1 MPSITVDP
9 NTGRL
14 LIDGVPANATNA
26 YGQVGQ
32 ALGNDRRN
40 MEGADPNYYQ
50 ELGGFLDESGN
61 WNTRHDIRPDV
72 RERMGGLT
80 QLGQFGVGGFDEVKD
95 PSQLIWNDEFGV
107 MTDPSNISARDPATR
122 RRGLSY
128 LAAIGGGAALQ
139 GMGFLPGG
147 ESAGYGLGGSA
158 GEAGAAGGMG
168 GMEGAGLATD
178 IAPGYLSESV
188 APQVTEA
195 MAGSPF
201 GGNSLW
207 QSAMNYATSNPLS
220 AARGVAGLLGAA
232 GSAGGSQQTTGASGG
247 FQGPPVGQFNPVGN
261 AGQFQS
267 NQSQYQPMQFDPVPF
282 MGGSMYYN
290 QQQPNFM
297 GSWGGFNP
305 NAMNFGGGYTPTQ
318 FQGGGMPAQSYSNGG
333 FGGNT
338 GGGMGYAGGGPNP
351 FMSNPFGQSQQ
362 QPTLG
367 NNQFSP
373 VGLPGQPKPYMPPQ
387 FNMNQQQP
395 QQGGLLGNVQTMAG
409 GQPDGFGP
417 NNPGQNPH
425 YGRYAN
431 NGAFVADPSAGAS
444 QMDQSPLVPGMTN
457 REVMGY
463 ARYLPGNK
471 SPLDPLVSQNLL
483 QKSGGNWQSM
493 VPQRAQAGF
502 QQFMNAFGN
511 PQSFGDYQN
520 FLKAR

>member
-1 MPSITVDP
+1 MANWMADEAQWSYNRQLPSDMPDWLKSQYSWIDDEGGGGRWTRTGLQDAQGQAVVQTGAGGQNLYQDEGVFRDP
-9 NTGRL
+9 NAFRL
-14 LIDGVPANATNA
+14 
-26 YGQVGQ
+26 
-32 ALGNDRRN
+32 
-40 MEGADPNYYQ
+40 DPN
-50 ELGGFLDESGN
+50 LGYVTDASN
-61 WNTRHDIRPDV
+61 WDGSIGKERRAG
-72 RERMGGLT
+72 REKLA
-80 QLGQFGVGGFDEVKD
+80 QAAF
-95 PSQLIWNDEFGV
+95 
-107 MTDPSNISARDPATR
+107 
-122 RRGLSY
+122 
-128 LAAIGGGAALQ
+128 LAAAG
-139 GMGFLPGG
+139 
-147 ESAGYGLGGSA
+147 AGYGYYGLDGAGGALGGA
-158 GEAGAAGGMG
+158 GT
-168 GMEGAGLATD
+168 ATD
-178 IAPGYLSESV
+178 IAPGYLAESV

>member
-1 MPSITVDP
+1 MLTHPDNIADSDP
-9 NTGRL
+9 
-14 LIDGVPANATNA
+14 
-26 YGQVGQ
+26 
-32 ALGNDRRN
+32 
-40 MEGADPNYYQ
+40 
-50 ELGGFLDESGN
+50 
-61 WNTRHDIRPDV
+61 
-72 RERMGGLT
+72 GL
-80 QLGQFGVGGFDEVKD
+80 
-95 PSQLIWNDEFGV
+95 
-107 MTDPSNISARDPATR
+107 R
-122 RRGLSY
+122 RRGLFAVGAIAGAG
-128 LAAIGGGAALQ
+128 LAANAGWFGAQAAGGAGTTNA
-139 GMGFLPGG
+139 
-147 ESAGYGLGGSA
+147 ATGYGLGGSA

-168 GMEGAGLATD
+168 GMGGVDFATGAGLGGSA
-178 IAPGYLSESV
+178 G
-188 APQVTEA
+188 EA
-195 MAGSPF
+195 GAV
-201 GGNSLW
+201 GGMGGMEAASTPWYQQLG
-207 QSAMNYATSNPLS
+207 QSALNYAAKNPIG
-220 AARGVAGLLGAA
+220 AARGVAGLLGAVTSA
-232 GSAGGSQQTTGASGG
+232 TGSGSTGGGSGGYQWPSG
-247 FQGPPVGQFNPVGN
+247 PVPTFDPVGN

-297 GSWGGFNP
+297 GSWGGFNQ
-305 NAMNFGGGYTPTQ
+305 NAMNFGGGYTPAQ
-318 FQGGGMPAQSYSNGG
+318 YQGGGFPAQSYQMSGY
-333 FGGNT
+333 
-338 GGGMGYAGGGPNP
+338 GMGQSGQP
-351 FMSNPFGQSQQ
+351 FMSSPFGMGQQ
-362 QPTLG
+362 QP
-367 NNQFSP
+367 Q
-373 VGLPGQPKPYMPPQ
+373 QPKPYMPPQ

>member
-1 MPSITVDP
+1 MAQIGYDP
-9 NTGRL
+9 ATGALTLDGQKINSNDPRLWGAVGRNVLDVNTAAPG
-14 LIDGVPANATNA
+14 A
-26 YGQVGQ
+26 YG
-32 ALGNDRRN
+32 AGNYDSKYY
-40 MEGADPNYYQ
+40 EPYQ
-50 ELGGFLDESGN
+50 ESMGDAGEQTFYRLRPEYAQKIGNSTQISSGGY
-61 WNTRHDIRPDV
+61 
-72 RERMGGLT
+72 GGY
-80 QLGQFGVGGFDEVKD
+80 GEPKD
-95 PSQLIWNDEFGV
+95 PSKLVWDDEFGV
-107 MTDPSNISARDPATR
+107 LTDRNNINE
-122 RRGLSY
+122 
-128 LAAIGGGAALQ
+128 
-139 GMGFLPGG
+139 PGG
-147 ESAGYGLGGSA
+147 SNFINKGGIFALMAAPFLGPMALEALSGSGGVSSAAGYGLGGSA
-158 GEAGAAGGMG
+158 GEAAAAGGMG
-168 GMEGAGLATD
+168 GMGGGVGGAAGLATD
-178 IAPGYLSESV
+178 IAPGYLAESV

-297 GSWGGFNP
+297 GSWGGFNQ
-305 NAMNFGGGYTPTQ
+305 NAMNFGGGYTPAQ
-318 FQGGGMPAQSYSNGG
+318 YQGGGGPAQGYQMSGY
-333 FGGNT
+333 
-338 GGGMGYAGGGPNP
+338 GMGQSGQP
-351 FMSNPFGQSQQ
+351 FMSSPFGMGQQ
-362 QPTLG
+362 QP
-367 NNQFSP
+367 Q
-373 VGLPGQPKPYMPPQ
+373 QPKPYMPPQ